1 MATQEERYDEAIALY
16 GEENYAKAIPML
28 EALTNEGYEAAR
40 YDLGVSYYNGT
51 GVPQDFNKA
60 VKLWQEGADKGI
72 EAAQTNLAAC
82 YLNGQGVKQ
91 DYAKAVELFRKA
103 ADKGLALAQ
112 YNMGYCYQQGYGVP
126 KDDAKAKEWF
136 QKAADQGMEE
146 AKALV
151 GGKSGKGGKYKLPI
165 IGAVVLGL
173 ALFAPT
179 GNILLLIVGGVV
191 GFFGVKL
198 IIDKLINKQ

>member
-28 EALTNEGYEAAR
+28 EALANEGYETAR

-91 DYAKAVELFRKA
+91 DYDKAVELFRKA

-126 KDDAKAKEWF
+126 KDDAKAREWL

-146 AKALV
+146 AQAAL
-151 GGKSGKGGKYKLPI
+151 GAKGGKNKLPI
-165 IGAVVLGL
+165 IGAVVL
-173 ALFAPT
+173 AIAFFAPT

-198 IIDKLINKQ
+198 IIDKLINKQQ